1 MKYNKMKLDQL
12 DHSYETMT
20 LVFIQQNDGRPVVA
34 ERFIRALKI
43 KIYEYMTPISRIWLL
58 IN

>member
-1 MKYNKMKLDQL
+1 MKLDQL

>member
-1 MKYNKMKLDQL
+1 MKLDQL

-20 LVFIQQNDGRPVVA
+20 LVFIQQNDGRPAVA